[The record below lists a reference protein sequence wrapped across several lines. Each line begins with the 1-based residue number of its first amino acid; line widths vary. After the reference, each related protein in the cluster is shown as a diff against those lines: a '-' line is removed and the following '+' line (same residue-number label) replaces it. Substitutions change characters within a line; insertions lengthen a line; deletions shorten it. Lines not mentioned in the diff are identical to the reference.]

1 MIPSLKTLGSDYW
14 RVHTVAFD
22 FVDRASERFHEVKHP
37 CTGERLTVLLESRD
51 EIVGADFSFCQG
63 RTVWIDAKPID
74 YRRARLLWKELL
86 ILETAT
92 TEIYTH
98 DEHGLLM
105 YDFITQKRTNFYAK
119 PSA

>member
-14 RVHTVAFD
+14 RVHTVGFD

-74 YRRARLLWKELL
+74 YRRARLLWKELQK
-86 ILETAT
+86 LENRPSA
-92 TEIYTH
+92 IYTH